1 MMTSLVSVRVAD
13 SASTWERLGFVV
25 DADGAVVISGVQF
38 RFEAEHG
45 ERGPGTRAK
54 GLTGKGAKGLTGW
67 TLHDR
72 AGVLPENIDGISTT
86 TVATHDPVAAHRTN
100 GSHPNG
106 VTGIDHLVLRTPN
119 LERTI
124 ATFERLGFACR
135 RRRDAHTQGSTIT
148 QQAFFWLGSPDD
160 PNDRVVLEV
169 VGSSVVDPDKT
180 DAPSSFF
187 GIALVCNDLDVTAAF
202 FGDLVKPPIDAVQP
216 GRRITAISAR
226 GGSTVPIALMTPH
239 VK

>member
-1 MMTSLVSVRVAD
+1 MSSLVSVRVAD

-25 DADGAVVISGVQF
+25 DADGAVVISGVRF
-38 RFEAEHG
+38 RFETDDGEH
-45 ERGPGTRAK
+45 GPGT
-54 GLTGKGAKGLTGW
+54 GAGKGLTGW
-67 TLHDR
+67 TLHDP
-72 AGVLPENIDGISTT
+72 AGVLPDNIDGISTT
-86 TVATHDPVAAHRTN
+86 TVATHDPVAVHATN

-124 ATFERLGFACR
+124 ATFERLGFPCR
-135 RRRDAHTQGSTIT
+135 RRRDAHTQGSTVT

-169 VGSSVVDPDKT
+169 VGTSVVDPDES

-187 GIALVCNDLDVTAAF
+187 GIALVCDDLDATAAF
-202 FGDLVKPPIDAVQP
+202 FGDLVKSPIDAVQR